1 MEEDNYEYIIE
12 DTYKHDLRSAA
23 IGATGGFFGAL
34 GTIAGLFGAGAL
46 GVVGAFGAGA
56 LGGKPRHLVIG
67 GLSSLFGYGAMTL
80 GSLIGYNQGAEEI
93 LVPFSVGDDA
103 GVVVQRGDGSQ
114 APYVIDKGKYI
125 LFDKVLERDLSS
137 KVEESDRLRGD
148 YNARRE
154 AILNSIADDKQ
165 R

>member
-1 MEEDNYEYIIE
+1 MEEDNYKY
-12 DTYKHDLRSAA
+12 DLRSAA
-23 IGATGGFFGAL
+23 VGAGLGGFFSGVSV
-34 GTIAGLFGAGAL
+34 GS
-46 GVVGAFGAGA
+46 VVGAVSVVAVIGAAAGGA
-56 LGGKPRHLVIG
+56 VGGKPRHLVIG

-114 APYVIDKGKYI
+114 APYVRTEGDYV

-137 KVEESDRLRGD
+137 KVEESERTVDSLRGD
-148 YNARRE
+148 YNARKE

>member
-1 MEEDNYEYIIE
+1 MEEDNYEYIRE
-12 DTYKHDLRSAA
+12 DTYKSDLRSAA
-23 IGATGGFFGAL
+23 LGAFSGAGVYFSGV
-34 GTIAGLFGAGAL
+34 GTILGAVGAV
-46 GVVGAFGAGA
+46 GVGAFGAGA

-125 LFDKVLERDLSS
+125 LF
-137 KVEESDRLRGD
+137 
-148 YNARRE
+148 
-154 AILNSIADDKQ
+154 
-165 R
+165 